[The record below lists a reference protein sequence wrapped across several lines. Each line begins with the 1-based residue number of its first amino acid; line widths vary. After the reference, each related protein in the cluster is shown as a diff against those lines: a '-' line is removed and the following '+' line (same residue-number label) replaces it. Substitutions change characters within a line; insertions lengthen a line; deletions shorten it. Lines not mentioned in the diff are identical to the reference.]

1 MVLLT
6 IQQFHRT
13 FQNSKPRNKIFLLNY
28 NFANSSHVDLS
39 DSEKKGLYATDVS
52 NKNMFSTTAE
62 KNSPNSYGNISY
74 TKGTT
79 PEEIAMEASLQTS
92 AAMSLKYNG
101 TFLIHGTYRGGST
114 FVSEFFN
121 RHRRI
126 AYIFEPLKTTTVDV
140 DNHYIKGVLGSILH
154 CQFHDTEGLKYVDKK
169 WYHSQMFCQLPHQ
182 TPGCYKHGRRYI
194 SFEDAEKSC
203 RSVPYKAYKFIRLPS
218 IEILADYIKKGAK
231 VIQLLRDPRGIYM
244 SRFVLKN
251 VKYDMKQYCDSR
263 VADLFY
269 ARREY
274 KLAHIQ
280 FINNYYI
287 IRYEDLALNPL
298 EEMYRLYE
306 FLELQPDQN
315 VTRWASDQQK
325 KSIFGRR
332 LHYTGKIRKYSFGTK
347 RSNPAFTAQAWRQTL
362 SWNENK
368 DIQNYCSE
376 FLDIFGYSIFH
387 NKTDLRNLDNYIT
400 KPMHSADWLKM

>member
-6 IQQFHRT
+6 IQQFHPT
-13 FQNSKPRNKIFLLNY
+13 LQNSKPRNNIFLLHY
-28 NFANSSHVDLS
+28 NSANSLHGDLS

-52 NKNMFSTTAE
+52 NKNMLSTTAE
-62 KNSPNSYGNISY
+62 KNSPNSYGNMSY
-74 TKGTT
+74 MKGTT
-79 PEEIAMEASLQTS
+79 PKEIAMEDSLQTS
-92 AAMSLKYNG
+92 AAVLLKYNG
-101 TFLIHGTYRGGST
+101 TFFIHGSYRGGST

-121 RHRRI
+121 RHGRI
-126 AYIFEPLKTTTVDV
+126 AYIFEPLKTTTVHV
-140 DNHYIKGVLGSILH
+140 DNHYIKGVLDSILH
-154 CQFHDTEGLKYVDKK
+154 CRFHDTEGLKYVDKK
-169 WYHSQMFCQLPHQ
+169 WYHSHMFCQLPHQ
-182 TPGCYKHGRRYI
+182 TPGCYKNRKKYI
-194 SFEDAEKSC
+194 SFKDAENSC
-203 RSVPYKAYKFIRLPS
+203 RSMPYRAYKFIRLPS
-218 IEILADYIKKGAK
+218 IEILADYIQQGAK

-251 VKYDMKQYCDSR
+251 VKHDMKQYCDSR

-274 KLAHIQ
+274 KLEHKQ
-280 FINNYYI
+280 FINNYHI
-287 IRYEDLALNPL
+287 IRYEDLASNPL

-306 FLELQPDQN
+306 FLELQPDEN

-325 KSIFGRR
+325 ISIFGDR
-332 LHYTGKIRKYSFGTK
+332 LHYTNKSLRYTFGTT

-368 DIQNYCSE
+368 DIQNYCAE

-400 KPMHSADWLKM
+400 KLMHSADWLKM